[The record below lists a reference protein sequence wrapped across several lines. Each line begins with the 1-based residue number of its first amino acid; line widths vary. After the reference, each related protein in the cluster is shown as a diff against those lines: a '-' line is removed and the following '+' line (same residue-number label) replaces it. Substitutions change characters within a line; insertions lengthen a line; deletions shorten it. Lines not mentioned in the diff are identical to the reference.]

1 MYGVAGVTAGMAT
14 AGMGQAGI
22 GVVII
27 GGGATA
33 GAGLMGGAG
42 GIIRAG
48 TVRHP
53 ATIGTTTGKCFRLI
67 LQSFEQIFSMNAA
80 AACGLS
86 MPNTSGSATSS
97 RITPTTGAKTLCST

>member
-14 AGMGQAGI
+14 AGLGPAGI

-33 GAGLMGGAG
+33 GAGLMGGAA
-42 GIIRAG
+42 GIIQAG
-48 TVRHP
+48 TVCHP
-53 ATIGTTTGKCFRLI
+53 ATIGTTTGKCSHLF
-67 LQSFEQIFSMNAA
+67 LQSFEHIFSMIVA

-86 MPNTSGSATSS
+86 MPNTSG
-97 RITPTTGAKTLCST
+97 